1 MAIDVAKMTE
11 VLQEV
16 PADVRSRMPEAYRA
30 RDRADALQIPMQ
42 YLGIVNQYVLTTL
55 INFRFGKVA
64 HTDNRGRL
72 YMMQPRAGFVFA
84 TGNIRDTEFF
94 ALNDPYLPGQPRY
107 DWFEDPADSGVKY
120 GFLRYP
126 DRK

>member
-1 MAIDVAKMTE
+1 MTE
-11 VLQEV
+11 VLQEI
-16 PADVRSRMPEAYRA
+16 PAGVRSILPDAYRA

-42 YLGIVNQYVLTTL
+42 YLGIVNQSVFSTL
-55 INFRFGKVA
+55 INFRFNRVVQ
-64 HTDNRGRL
+64 TDGRGRL
-72 YMMQPRAGFVFA
+72 HIGQPRAGLVF
-84 TGNIRDTEFF
+84 TIGDIRETEFF

-107 DWFEDPADSGVKY
+107 DWFEDGNDSGVRY